1 MVRTLKSSAM
11 CFSMSTG
18 LGPRTSGKAASTK
31 TEATRRSKK
40 KYASSSL
47 KPNCSRS
54 MTVIYLSA
62 PDVRGPERETIL
74 ATIDPNWCA
83 PVGPERDAFD
93 AEVGAR

>member
-1 MVRTLKSSAM
+1 
-11 CFSMSTG
+11 
-18 LGPRTSGKAASTK
+18 
-31 TEATRRSKK
+31 
-40 KYASSSL
+40 
-47 KPNCSRS
+47 